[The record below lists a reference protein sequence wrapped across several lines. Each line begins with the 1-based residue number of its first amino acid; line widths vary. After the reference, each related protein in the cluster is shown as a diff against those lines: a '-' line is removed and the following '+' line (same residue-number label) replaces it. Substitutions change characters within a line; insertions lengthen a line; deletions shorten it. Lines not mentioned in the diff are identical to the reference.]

1 MYNKIL
7 TFLPFRKSYI
17 LKVATNLHLLECW
30 FTVIVNT
37 VYSHS
42 YDPKENCYT
51 VFCKKKKK
59 KEKKGQKNTFILL
72 NLYHL
77 RKKTFRKINSKTPV
91 LESLTN
97 KTAGLCLQ
105 FY

>member
-1 MYNKIL
+1 MYNKIF

-59 KEKKGQKNTFILL
+59 K
-72 NLYHL
+72 
-77 RKKTFRKINSKTPV
+77 RKKRSEKYIYFVKSIPFAKKDISQN
-91 LESLTN
+91 
-97 KTAGLCLQ
+97 
-105 FY
+105 